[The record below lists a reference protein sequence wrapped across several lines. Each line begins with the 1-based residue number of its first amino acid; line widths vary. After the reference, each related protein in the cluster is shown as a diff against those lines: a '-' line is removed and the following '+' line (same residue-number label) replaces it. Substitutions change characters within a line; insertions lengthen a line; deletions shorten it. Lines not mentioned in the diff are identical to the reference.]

1 MRFLAFASLLLCG
14 CYVSVPVNTP
24 SPALGT
30 KVEVTLTDD
39 GSQSLARYLG
49 RNVTGVDGRLVS
61 ANDSSL
67 SLSVS
72 QVSLSDGDDQFWKG
86 EQVALPRNAIAA
98 IRQKKLS
105 VWRSSLLAGALLAA
119 VATAGSISSSST
131 GGSRGGGTGSTQ

>member
-30 KVEVTLTDD
+30 KVEVQLTDD

-86 EQVALPRNAIAA
+86 EQVALPRNAIAT

-105 VWRSSLLAGALLAA
+105 VWRSGLLAGALLAA
-119 VATAGSISSSST
+119 VATAGSISSSSA
-131 GGSRGGGTGSTQ
+131 GGPRGGGTGSTQ

>member
-24 SPALGT
+24 SPAIGT
-30 KVEVTLTDD
+30 KVEVQLTDD

-86 EQVALPRNAIAA
+86 EQVALPRNTIAT

-105 VWRSSLLAGALLAA
+105 VWRSGLLAGALLAA
-119 VATAGSISSSST
+119 VATAGSISS
-131 GGSRGGGTGSTQ
+131 GGAGAPKGGGTGSTQ